1 MPEAEEF
8 SITPLELPT
17 DSTLT
22 KELPR
27 LKRYLK
33 SESAR
38 LQEWHRKGAGGHE
51 ICAARS
57 SLIDTLLATLFDW
70 TLETFDPKK
79 RERKLTMSLVAIGGY
94 GRAELNPQSDIDI
107 MLLHNGTTPSVTRI
121 FNHELIEKLTGP
133 GGLIYTLYD
142 LGLKVGN
149 SVRNIQDAV
158 NVANDDMQT
167 KTSLIEARLISG
179 NAELFEQLQKR
190 VEVKCVRSHIDGY
203 LQMRIADQ
211 DARRVKFGNS
221 ALLQAPNI
229 KNGCGGL
236 REAVSR
242 VCT

>member
-94 GRAELNPQSDIDI
+94 GRLIKPTERHRYHVAPQW
-107 MLLHNGTTPSVTRI
+107 HHPECYPY
-121 FNHELIEKLTGP
+121 FQP
-133 GGLIYTLYD
+133 
-142 LGLKVGN
+142 
-149 SVRNIQDAV
+149 
-158 NVANDDMQT
+158 
-167 KTSLIEARLISG
+167 
-179 NAELFEQLQKR
+179 
-190 VEVKCVRSHIDGY
+190 
-203 LQMRIADQ
+203 
-211 DARRVKFGNS
+211 
-221 ALLQAPNI
+221 
-229 KNGCGGL
+229 
-236 REAVSR
+236 
-242 VCT
+242 